1 MREVIEAMVQ
11 PLMSTDAPPCEIC
24 YSQIEQLSAAGFVI
38 VPKEPTPEML
48 ANAINPPDDILLK
61 AMSRE
66 IRIWRAMIAASQ
78 ETGDDA

>member
-38 VPKEPTPEML
+38 VPKEPSE
-48 ANAINPPDDILLK
+48 
-61 AMSRE
+61 AMIKKGAGWWLVSSGTGPYTAE
-66 IRIWRAMIAASQ
+66 RIYRAMIEASQ
-78 ETGDDA
+78 ESE